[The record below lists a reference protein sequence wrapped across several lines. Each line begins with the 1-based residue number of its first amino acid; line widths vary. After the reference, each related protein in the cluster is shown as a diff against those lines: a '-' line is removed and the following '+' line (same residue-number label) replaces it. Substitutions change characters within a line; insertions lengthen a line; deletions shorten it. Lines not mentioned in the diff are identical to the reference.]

1 MGSDKDKL
9 HQLLREIKELIDQ
22 NENEDGT
29 FRFDM
34 AAALVALDFAK
45 NEIRKSISA

>member
-1 MGSDKDKL
+1 MDSDKDKL
-9 HQLLREIKELIDQ
+9 HRLLSEIKDLIEQ

-34 AAALVALDFAK
+34 TTALVALDFAK
-45 NEIRKSISA
+45 NEIKKSISA